1 MSADKRAR
9 RFAVISGKG
18 GVGKTIIAAN
28 LAAALSSMG
37 VRTLVVDAD
46 LGLANIDIILGLNPR
61 RALPDLLRGDYCLS
75 EVLMT
80 APGGFDLLPAGSGL
94 LDGTR
99 LTPTLGE
106 RLDALM
112 RELDQSYD
120 AILFDA
126 GAGIGDLV
134 ILFACMAH
142 GLLLVTT
149 PEPTSLT
156 DAYATIKV
164 LARRFG
170 RREFFLIVNAVDPAR
185 PEEIGSAVAGRL
197 QEVTA
202 RFLGSENE
210 DAVQVRLAASIPRD
224 PAVSEAVSRQ
234 RLISGIRADSPAVCA
249 IGALAAGLW
258 SSPVV
263 APEVQV
269 HR

>member
-1 MSADKRAR
+1 MSADNRAR

-18 GVGKTIIAAN
+18 GVGKTIMAAN

-46 LGLANIDIILGLNPR
+46 LGLANIDIILGLNPE
-61 RALPDLLRGDYCLS
+61 RALPDLLRGDCCLS
-75 EVLMT
+75 EVLVT

-99 LTPTLGE
+99 LTPTLSE
-106 RLDALM
+106 RLDLLM

-142 GLLLVTT
+142 GLILVTT

-156 DAYATIKV
+156 DAYATMKV

-170 RREFFLIVNAVDPAR
+170 RREFFLVVNAVDPTRA
-185 PEEIGSAVAGRL
+185 EEIGTAVAGRL
-197 QEVTA
+197 QEVTS
-202 RFLGSENE
+202 RFLGGENE
-210 DAVQVRLAASIPRD
+210 GPVLVRLAASIPRD
-224 PAVSEAVSRQ
+224 PVVPEAVSRQ
-234 RLISGIRADSPAVCA
+234 RLISDIRPDSPAACA
-249 IGALAAGLW
+249 IASLAAGIW
-258 SSPVV
+258 SAPVT
-263 APEVQV
+263 APEVHV
-269 HR
+269 SR